1 MDWTLAITRNREQ
14 LRSIVAALFAL
25 TGMVKGGMLTTLPR
39 NLYLMTLA
47 ILRPA
52 ESAVRRLI
60 VIAAHGINPS
70 SIAHRAPK
78 PGGWL
83 DLPPRG
89 GEIREAGRGGPEKHK
104 AFQLFDPLKSF
115 DPDLIWNAE
124 PVWESGYTL
133 SQSPYSSSEAESN
146 PRLDATLL
154 GQRLDALAR
163 ALDTLPHQARRLI
176 RWQLKRDAKRKARK
190 PTRMSPM
197 RPGLPPGWRE
207 RRLHEVDDILR
218 ECHGLAN
225 DLLNAPDSS

>member
-1 MDWTLAITRNREQ
+1 MDWPLAISRNRDA
-14 LRSIVAALFAL
+14 LRSIVVALFAM

-60 VIAAHGINPS
+60 VIAAQGLSPS
-70 SIAHRAPK
+70 RAVSRK
-78 PGGWL
+78 PGGWP
-83 DLPPRG
+83 DLPTCGGDVGAADRG
-89 GEIREAGRGGPEKHK
+89 GRAGRK

-115 DPDLIWNAE
+115 DPDDIWDVE
-124 PVWESGYTL
+124 PQFESGFGLTR
-133 SQSPYSSSEAESN
+133 SGYSSTENDSN

-154 GQRLDALAR
+154 GQRLDALRR
-163 ALDTLPHQARRLI
+163 ALDTIPHQARRLA
-176 RWQLKRDAKRKARK
+176 RWQQRRDAALKAAK
-190 PTRMSPM
+190 PTRISPM

-207 RRLHEVDDILR
+207 RRLHEVDDVLR

-225 DLLNAPDSS
+225 DLLNAPDTS